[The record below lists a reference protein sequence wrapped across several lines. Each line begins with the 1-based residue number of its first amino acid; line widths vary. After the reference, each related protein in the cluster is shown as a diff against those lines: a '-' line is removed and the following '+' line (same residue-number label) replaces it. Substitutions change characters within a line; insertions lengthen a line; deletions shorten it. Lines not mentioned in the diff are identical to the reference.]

1 MLELFGLGR
10 RFPVALQHDRIF
22 RRSPRFSGGQAGANV
37 LAVSTSSSTAILLV
51 RHGQSLWNAEG
62 RWQGQADPALSEC
75 GREQAHAAGLRLGQ
89 VDVIASSP
97 QLRALETAMI
107 ISEQIGIG
115 PVISVPDL
123 RERSAGL
130 WSGLTRVDIETG
142 DPGAIEA
149 GRWPEGWEPDD
160 EVFARA
166 DGALRSLVA
175 EFPRGTILAIGHG
188 GVIRT
193 IEIALGA
200 EQGRVPNLSGRL
212 LTMHDRDGS
221 HLGTGDWILGATMAL
236 IDPELSTG
244 GDGVRV

>member
-1 MLELFGLGR
+1 M
-10 RFPVALQHDRIF
+10 
-22 RRSPRFSGGQAGANV
+22 SP
-37 LAVSTSSSTAILLV
+37 SSTTSILLV

-62 RWQGQADPALSEC
+62 RWQGQADPALSDY
-75 GREQAHAAGLRLGQ
+75 GREQAYAAGSRVGQ
-89 VDVIASSP
+89 VDLIASSP

-123 RERSAGL
+123 RERSAGV
-130 WSGLTRVDIETG
+130 WSGLTRADIETG

-160 EVFARA
+160 AVFARA
-166 DGALRSLVA
+166 DDALRNLVA
-175 EFPRGTILAIGHG
+175 EYPGGTILAVCHG

-200 EQGRVPNLSGRL
+200 EHGRVPNLSGRL
-212 LTMHDRDGS
+212 LTIHARDGS
-221 HLGTGDWILGATMAL
+221 QPGTGSWILGETMAL